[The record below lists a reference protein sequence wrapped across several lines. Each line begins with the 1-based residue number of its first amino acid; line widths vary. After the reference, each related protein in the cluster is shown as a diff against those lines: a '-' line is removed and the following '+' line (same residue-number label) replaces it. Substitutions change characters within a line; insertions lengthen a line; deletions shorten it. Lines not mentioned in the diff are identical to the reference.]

1 MQIRAYKTNQSI
13 IRQVNCR
20 SYREEM
26 LNETG
31 ENTPITALMQNKIN
45 AEINAYC
52 STCFYFYFTYMGDFN
67 KKKTLKSQESINLTS
82 NIKQNKCKIKFKQM
96 VLATV
101 ILFCF
106 ILDVQTSTHTHTR
119 LTVLCAGLPG

>member
-13 IRQVNCR
+13 IRQVNGR

-26 LNETG
+26 LNEIG

-52 STCFYFYFTYMGDFN
+52 STCFYFYFTGDFN
-67 KKKTLKSQESINLTS
+67 KQKTLKSQESINLTS
-82 NIKQNKCKIKFKQM
+82 NIKQNKCKIKFKNGSCDSYF
-96 VLATV
+96 VLFYFRCA
-101 ILFCF
+101 
-106 ILDVQTSTHTHTR
+106 DVHTHTHTR
-119 LTVLCAGLPG
+119 LTALCAGLPG